1 MLVPAARAIV
11 HCVRCCR
18 CDDHCLEVLLPHLAE
33 VRVERVEFS
42 TVEVRIWARP
52 KADQVPCP
60 GCGRPSAR
68 VHRRYRRRLADAAV
82 GGRRVVIV
90 LRVRLLVCQ
99 DRGCSVRRF
108 AEQVAGLT
116 APRARRSSGLRAA
129 LEAIGLALA
138 GRAAVRLAAR
148 LGLSASRT
156 TAWSYA
162 SCRLARVAAA
172 RVTYTAS
179 SAPPIGAVWR
189 RWWASGVAQHR
200 HHVVE
205 ELKPGAGGGR
215 LGQQRRRPA
224 Q

>member
-1 MLVPAARAIV
+1 
-11 HCVRCCR
+11 
-18 CDDHCLEVLLPHLAE
+18 
-33 VRVERVEFS
+33 
-42 TVEVRIWARP
+42 
-52 KADQVPCP
+52 
-60 GCGRPSAR
+60 

-156 TAWSYA
+156 TACSYA
-162 SCRLARVAAA
+162 SCQLARVAAA
-172 RVTYTAS
+172 RVTHTAS

-224 Q
+224 QLAQQLHPRPVRRRAFTFKAGGPGRGQPGRPGPTQYRVGQRGLAQPGDVPVPGSSCCVPRGLRR